1 MRSSAEELRR
11 VLLPVE
17 LAEAELR
24 AKPAAAV
31 MVLLR
36 RRGEGLD
43 VLLGTRVRRE
53 RDPWSGQIGLPG
65 GRRHDSDA
73 SLLATALRETREEV
87 GLDLDGT
94 AEILGHMAPRAPG
107 NLLELLVVPFV
118 ALATAELDPVP
129 GPEIES
135 TFWAPLQELP
145 ASWGRTSILT
155 SIGELTVPAYLRDQ
169 RVIWGFTYR
178 VLEEL
183 LVLAG
188 ISR

>member
-1 MRSSAEELRR
+1 MRSTSEELRE
-11 VLLPVE
+11 VLLPLE

-36 RRGEGLD
+36 NRVEGLE
-43 VLLGTRVRRE
+43 VLLGQRVRRE

-65 GRRHDSDA
+65 GRRHDSDG
-73 SLLATALRETREEV
+73 SLLATALRETKEEV
-87 GLDLDGT
+87 GLDLEGS

-107 NLLELLVVPFV
+107 NLLDLLVVPFV
-118 ALATAELDPVP
+118 ALAKDELDPVV
-129 GPEIES
+129 GPEMEV
-135 TFWAPLQELP
+135 TFWAPLRELP
-145 ASWGRTSILT
+145 ASWGRTSVLT
-155 SIGELTVPAYLRDQ
+155 SIGELTVPAYLWNR

-188 ISR
+188 LSR